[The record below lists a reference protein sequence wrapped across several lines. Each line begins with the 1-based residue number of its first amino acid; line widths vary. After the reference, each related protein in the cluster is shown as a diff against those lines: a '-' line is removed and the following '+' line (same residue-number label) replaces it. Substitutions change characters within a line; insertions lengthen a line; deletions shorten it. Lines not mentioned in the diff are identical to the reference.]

1 MFGKTCVVSDDVLV
15 RTISD
20 QIIHAKI
27 IRVLFHELEPWIV
40 VGSNS
45 LKFSKGLYNRV
56 GHSGSWV
63 SGSVALKLEEGGWSE
78 RLMDRR

>member
-1 MFGKTCVVSDDVLV
+1 MFGKTWLVTDDVLV

-27 IRVLFHELEPWIV
+27 IRVFFHELESWIV
-40 VGSNS
+40 VGSS
-45 LKFSKGLYNRV
+45 SSKFSEGLYNRIC
-56 GHSGSWV
+56 HSGSWV
-63 SGSVALKLEEGGWSE
+63 SGSVALKLGEGGSE